1 MENITT
7 YLDHFIELLCNRATA
22 PNKSSATVT
31 FNSLNDQAIFLLT
44 SYSLILV
51 LSVLG
56 NLLVLVT
63 LLLHR
68 RMRTPTNIL
77 LLNLSISDLLLIVV
91 CAPFT
96 LTGSLLRDFIFGR
109 FACHVIPYL
118 QAVSVSVS
126 AWTLVAISH
135 ERYSGICRP
144 LRSRGWRTASHAR
157 KRIAVVWIS
166 SLVFMAPIAITSTL
180 MPVGNT
186 GRHKCREQWPSNF
199 LEKLYWISLM
209 IFLLLLPLLLMLLA
223 YLAIRDVL
231 NESIANDRKN
241 SARYTKSCN
250 CTTSSSR
257 KIMSRSSRFTSSLR
271 NDSTTLVMETSLSQ
285 IDERDHN
292 SPDGCPSSANI
303 DSSVKWNKIS
313 SHVDLRTV
321 EEESRALQTKDCCY
335 RQSPST
341 TNTNKEFRVLQE
353 EGYRTSIK
361 HRTLGPEH
369 NNIRA
374 VSSNCRSECVS
385 AYSSGKET
393 GPLVEGSHGKETDA
407 LIGCEERKCAGND
420 ERRSGQTKKLL
431 TSKQHSEEFQANSSR
446 TILVPGIG
454 IDEFD
459 FESSRSSTD
468 ASGADGTGKPKFSSI
483 VIHKNRGPGKFKLN
497 KSKAPSV
504 EICLSETVNDAVTF
518 SQRFNPT
525 SKRNKNVRI
534 TQKRTR
540 ENQIIN
546 HETSLRSTSSH
557 KALRD
562 KQRMIKMIGVVVL
575 EFFICWTP
583 LYVLNTVS
591 LYNGSLVYR
600 ILGMKGVAGV
610 HLLAYCSAC
619 CNPITYCFMSR
630 SFRSAFYS
638 VVQCRK
644 LGVRKSLDV
653 MS

>member
-1 MENITT
+1 M
-7 YLDHFIELLCNRATA
+7 L
-22 PNKSSATVT
+22 
-31 FNSLNDQAIFLLT
+31 
-44 SYSLILV
+44 
-51 LSVLG
+51 
-56 NLLVLVT
+56 
-63 LLLHR
+63 
-68 RMRTPTNIL
+68 
-77 LLNLSISDLLLIVV
+77 
-91 CAPFT
+91 
-96 LTGSLLRDFIFGR
+96 
-109 FACHVIPYL
+109 FAYH
-118 QAVSVSVS
+118 AVSVSVS

-180 MPVGNT
+180 MPVGN
-186 GRHKCREQWPSNF
+186 
-199 LEKLYWISLM
+199 
-209 IFLLLLPLLLMLLA
+209 
-223 YLAIRDVL
+223 
-231 NESIANDRKN
+231 
-241 SARYTKSCN
+241 
-250 CTTSSSR
+250 
-257 KIMSRSSRFTSSLR
+257 
-271 NDSTTLVMETSLSQ
+271 
-285 IDERDHN
+285 
-292 SPDGCPSSANI
+292 
-303 DSSVKWNKIS
+303 
-313 SHVDLRTV
+313 
-321 EEESRALQTKDCCY
+321 
-335 RQSPST
+335 
-341 TNTNKEFRVLQE
+341 
-353 EGYRTSIK
+353 
-361 HRTLGPEH
+361 
-369 NNIRA
+369 
-374 VSSNCRSECVS
+374 
-385 AYSSGKET
+385 T

>member
-241 SARYTKSCN
+241 S
-250 CTTSSSR
+250 
-257 KIMSRSSRFTSSLR
+257 
-271 NDSTTLVMETSLSQ
+271 
-285 IDERDHN
+285 
-292 SPDGCPSSANI
+292 
-303 DSSVKWNKIS
+303 
-313 SHVDLRTV
+313 
-321 EEESRALQTKDCCY
+321 
-335 RQSPST
+335 
-341 TNTNKEFRVLQE
+341 
-353 EGYRTSIK
+353 
-361 HRTLGPEH
+361 
-369 NNIRA
+369 
-374 VSSNCRSECVS
+374 
-385 AYSSGKET
+385 
-393 GPLVEGSHGKETDA
+393 PLVEGSHGKETDA